1 MKTRFGG
8 MVLALL
14 IAASLFVGCATGDDP
29 GAGPVPKTGGN
40 GMEVQAS
47 ANAIAVPSQWL
58 DLSSGNHHVCGI
70 AANNSLWCWGNNM
83 WGEVGDG
90 STTQKNF
97 PTHIGADLDWKTL
110 ALGEYHSCALKNS
123 GSLYCWGENDEG
135 QVGDG
140 TTVTARVAPTVV
152 NGDTNWAAVDGG
164 GLHTCALKTN
174 GTLWC
179 WGYDSDG
186 RLGDNGAAGTIA
198 KSPIPIGS
206 ATDWKQVS
214 AGGDHS
220 CGIKNGRTLWCWG
233 DNSIG
238 QLGDKTTVN
247 KTVPT
252 RIGKDKDWSQVSA
265 GYLYTCA
272 RKTDG
277 TLWCW
282 GYNDY
287 GTLGIGNTVTK
298 TSPVKVG
305 TAATW
310 SEVFAT
316 AFHTCARQKNNSLWC
331 WGGNDFGQL
340 GRGNTVTPA
349 LKPTKVG
356 TGWNLFETGWLHSCA
371 SKSDQS
377 LWCWGDNEY
386 GQIGDGTTINRS
398 LPSPVM
404 FSFRTADLN
413 GPWTAYS
420 LMSANPPNWN
430 AWSWLKWNFNELGT
444 STCLGYKNSDGTHT
458 CPITSF
464 TGWTMN
470 SNGTFTETT
479 TLSAQHFEGIASRN
493 KNLSVFT
500 KDEDSGASKSLG
512 VVLKAGGTNFSTANL
527 KGTWYMHMLVTG
539 DTASQHSWQYI
550 KWQFDGAGNATC
562 REALNSGGSS
572 SCKHNSPAGWAVSK
586 TGIVTIS
593 SVPSLNGLLNLDK
606 NLGVATLNDGGSGG
620 HALAILVKTTTIPF
634 SATDLKGQWYVQQLQ
649 SGFAFWSRCQ
659 INLDDAGNATCLSF
673 LDSDLNTTCWGS
685 DPGWAI
691 AADGVVSNSLKPS
704 VHGIMSADKQTI
716 VITKN
721 EDTAGE
727 YSLWVMVKMR

>member
-1 MKTRFGG
+1 MNRVVKKVFLAALVAGFAG
-8 MVLALL
+8 M
-14 IAASLFVGCATGDDP
+14 IGCAPGDES
-29 GAGPVPKTGGN
+29 GTVSLPKPNGN

-398 LPSPVM
+398 LPTRVF
-404 FSFRTADLN
+404 FSFSIADQAGN
-413 GPWTAYS
+413 WTVHA
-420 LMSANPPNWN
+420 LVSAVPPNWN
-430 AWSWLKWNFNELGT
+430 GWYWLKWAFDNAGN
-444 STCLGYKNSDGTHT
+444 STCTGYKNSSGDRTCLSPLSGWAVSSDG
-458 CPITSF
+458 IV
-464 TGWTMN
+464 
-470 SNGTFTETT
+470 TES
-479 TLSAQHFEGIASRN
+479 TLARYHGVMA
-493 KNLSVFT
+493 KTKDMKVFT
-500 KDEDSGASKSLG
+500 MDDDGGGSQLAVAFKT
-512 VVLKAGGTNFSTANL
+512 GGTNFSTANL
-527 KGTWYMHMLVTG
+527 KGTWYSHELVAGNTPTVWVG
-539 DTASQHSWQYI
+539 WQYI
-550 KWQFDGAGNATC
+550 KWQFDGSGNSTC
-562 REALNSGGSS
+562 LKWLDSGGSH
-572 SCKHNSPAGWAVSK
+572 SCNNRDISGWSVSN
-586 TGIVTIS
+586 TGTITIPGQS
-593 SVPSLNGLLNLDK
+593 TLNGTLSLDK
-606 NLGVATLNDGGSGG
+606 SMGVATVKDGKGG
-620 HALAILVKTTTIPF
+620 PCLVILTKTSTIPF
-634 SATDLKGQWYVQQLQ
+634 STADLQGTWYLHALS
-649 SGFAFWSRCQ
+649 SGNGRWFR
-659 INLDDAGNATCLSF
+659 IRMNIDGLGNATCLEA
-673 LDSDLNTTCWGS
+673 LDSDGDAACF
-685 DPGWAI
+685 PGTDSGWTV
-691 AADGVVSNSLKPS
+691 AADGVIANSGRTSL
-704 VHGIMSADKQTI
+704 HGIMSTDKQTM
-716 VITKN
+716 VMTL
-721 EDTAGE
+721 DDDGDPDA
-727 YSLWVMVKMR
+727 YDLWVMVKMR